1 MFFLKKIE
9 ENRPLASLK
18 LCYLC
23 ALMRL
28 KSLQIKGFKSFA
40 NDTILN
46 FSEDVI
52 GVVGPNGSGKSNI
65 VDAIRWVLGEQKS
78 KELRLEAMSDVIFNG
93 TKTKKEAATAMV
105 ALTFDN
111 NKNLLPTEYQT
122 VTISRTLYRS
132 GESEYK
138 LNNVVCRL
146 KDINSLFLDTGIGS
160 NSYAIIALGMVDD
173 ILADK
178 ENSRRRMFEQ
188 AAGVS
193 KYKIR
198 KRETLSKLKSATE
211 DLNRIDD
218 LLFEIEGNLKT
229 LEKQA
234 KRTQKYLDLKAE
246 YKEMS
251 IKHAV
256 FSIQHLKQ
264 KYKGISEQLLRDQD
278 TYRANDT
285 ILLSKQAALEKE
297 KKANLDKEMA
307 LSDHQKKL
315 NELVYQI
322 RSRESEKGLLTQK
335 LGFKKQNKEQL
346 NKSIAENDLE
356 LEKAK
361 ADSIALDQR
370 ILTENAQLETIKN
383 TLLRSKD
390 VYDTIKS
397 EYNTAK
403 LSFDIRQKE
412 KAELERQVFDI
423 EKNIAIL
430 RNSIENNEREVFRIN
445 ESIQSREKEF
455 NRANEQMASF
465 TNNFQVKEKELSTLQ
480 ENEANRKQKIAEL
493 EGRRDR
499 MQDDLNKINRNIDS
513 KQNEYDL
520 LKSMIDNFE
529 GFPESIKFLNDQWKK
544 DLVLLSDVLDVQ
556 DQYKAP
562 IELYLEQYLN
572 YFIVSDIK
580 EAIQGITLL
589 KNSQKGKANFFLL
602 DKLSSPTPKKG
613 IKDVSLIAATEVI
626 QCGEKYK
633 TLLHNLLADVYIYDG
648 DLDQYQE
655 SQQDITIIS
664 ASGTFLK
671 QGYSISGGSVGL
683 FEGKK
688 IGRKQNLE
696 KLAAFLEENAA
707 AKIELTNNLGEVKKE
722 LANIKSSDF
731 NGLIEKIKK
740 EIQLIDQDRIRVQH
754 QMDSYIQFKNESDL
768 KIKTAKEQIKDIQTR
783 ISMADQQMK
792 SLKQR
797 ITDLDKPEDGQVK
810 DIDILSEKMSSAS
823 EQFNNDNIAMIRHQN
838 LIGNFV
844 KDKEFRDLKVS
855 ELTLKTQN
863 DKQRLLSEDRERI
876 DIEDQLIKLESE
888 LQAYYLEKKNFQS
901 TLSEAEQ
908 DFFKARNTINE
919 LDDEIRN
926 LTKIQSQLQHT
937 IQNLKD
943 QFTEQK
949 FQIQAVGER
958 LRIEFNISVN
968 DIVNKEPE
976 QGIDYDQLTDD
987 LEKIKTRMQ
996 SYGDIN
1002 PLAVEAYNEM
1012 KERYDNINVQRKDI
1026 LEAKDSLMDTM
1037 KEIEQ
1042 TATVQF
1048 MDAFSKVRESFIEVF
1063 RSLFTEDDTCDLI
1076 LLDPANPLESDIEI
1090 IAKPKGKKPK
1100 SLSQLSG
1107 GEKTLTATALLFA
1120 LYLLKPAPFCIFDEV
1135 DAPLDDANIQKFN
1148 KIIQKFSK
1156 ESQFIIVTHN
1166 KSTMAEVNVLYGVYM
1181 VEPGVSGVS
1190 AVDFRSLKHEPILE
1204 NIN

>member
-1 MFFLKKIE
+1 
-9 ENRPLASLK
+9 
-18 LCYLC
+18 
-23 ALMRL
+23 MRL

-93 TKTKKEAATAMV
+93 TKTKKEAATALV
-105 ALTFDN
+105 ALTFEN

-132 GESEYK
+132 GESEYR

-146 KDINSLFLDTGIGS
+146 KDINTLFLDTGIGS

-198 KRETLSKLKSATE
+198 KKETLNKLKSATE

-218 LLFEIEGNLKT
+218 LLFEIEGNLKS

-234 KRTQKYLDLKAE
+234 KRTQKYLDIKTE
-246 YKEMS
+246 YKALS

-256 FSIQHLKQ
+256 HSIAQLKQ
-264 KYKGISEQLLRDQD
+264 KYKGISEQLLKDQD
-278 TYRANDT
+278 VYRVNDIT
-285 ILLSKQAALEKE
+285 LLRHQAQLEKE
-297 KKANLDKEMA
+297 KKANLDKELA

-315 NELVYQI
+315 NELVFQI

-335 LGFKKQNKEQL
+335 LGFKKQNKDMLSKAINENEVELERAKTDALKLDVRLTEENSQL
-346 NKSIAENDLE
+346 SAIKLTLDKSKSI
-356 LEKAK
+356 
-361 ADSIALDQR
+361 
-370 ILTENAQLETIKN
+370 
-383 TLLRSKD
+383 
-390 VYDTIKS
+390 YDTIKN
-397 EYNTAK
+397 EYSTAK

-412 KAELERQVFDI
+412 KQEIERQVFDT
-423 EKNIAIL
+423 EKAIAIHK
-430 RNSIENNEREVFRIN
+430 NNTENNEREIFRITEN
-445 ESIQSREKEF
+445 L
-455 NRANEQMASF
+455 AS
-465 TNNFQVKEKELSTLQ
+465 KEKEIVEVKAQFQTYEQSFAIKQ
-480 ENEANRKQKIAEL
+480 EELKHLMGDEANRQQQIATFEQQ
-493 EGRRDR
+493 RDR
-499 MQDDLNKINRNIDS
+499 MQEELNVLNRNLDS

-529 GFPESIKFLNDQWKK
+529 GFPESIKFLNDHWKK
-544 DLVLLSDVLDVQ
+544 DLVILSDILDIEE
-556 DQYKAP
+556 QYKPA
-562 IELYLEQYLN
+562 IELFLENYLN
-572 YFIVSDIK
+572 HFVVENFG
-580 EAIQGITLL
+580 EAIAGINLL

-602 DKLSSPTPKKG
+602 DQIPNSRGRTKDQNNDL
-613 IKDVSLIAATEVI
+613 IKATEVVHVA
-626 QCGEKYK
+626 EKYK
-633 TLLHNLLADVYIYDG
+633 TLINNLLDGVCLTSNDVN
-648 DLDQYQE
+648 Q
-655 SQQDITIIS
+655 SQTTQGELTIIS
-664 ASGTFLK
+664 TSGTFLK
-671 QGYSISGGSVGL
+671 HGFTVSGGSVGL

-688 IGRKQNLE
+688 TGRKQNLE
-696 KLAAFLEENAA
+696 KLANFLNDHTKSKEELVKQLA
-707 AKIELTNNLGEVKKE
+707 EVKRK
-722 LANIKSSDF
+722 LADLRASDF

-740 EIQLIDQDRIRVQH
+740 ELHAIDQDKIRIQH
-754 QMDSYIQFKNESDL
+754 RIDTFNQVKTENDQ
-768 KIKTAKEQIKDIQTR
+768 KIKTAKENIRDLQAKIAL
-783 ISMADQQMK
+783 ADQQ
-792 SLKQR
+792 LKTLRHR
-797 ITDLDKPEDGQVK
+797 ILDLDKPEEGKDK
-810 DIDILSEKMSSAS
+810 DIDSLSEKMSLAS
-823 EQFNNDNIAMIRHQN
+823 EQYNNDNIQLIRHQN
-838 LIGNFV
+838 LITNFV
-844 KDKEFRDLKVS
+844 KDKEFKDLKIS
-855 ELTLKTQN
+855 EISSKILV
-863 DKQRLLSEDRERI
+863 DKQRITSEDRERI
-876 DIEDQLIKLESE
+876 DIEDQLIKIESE
-888 LQAYYLEKKNFQS
+888 LQQFYVEKKNFQS

-908 DFFKARNTINE
+908 DFFKARSIINE

-937 IQNLKD
+937 IQTLKD

-958 LRIEFNISVN
+958 LRIEFNVSINDVVN
-968 DIVNKEPE
+968 SEPD
-976 QGIDYDQLTDD
+976 QDIDYEQLTGE
-987 LEKIKTRMQ
+987 LEKIKSRLQ
-996 SYGDIN
+996 SYGDVN
-1002 PLAVEAYNEM
+1002 PLAVDAYNEM
-1012 KERYDNINVQRKDI
+1012 KERYDHIQVQRKDI

-1037 KEIEQ
+1037 KEIENSA
-1042 TATVQF
+1042 TAQF
-1048 MDAFSKVRESFIEVF
+1048 MDAFEKIRVNFIDVF
-1063 RSLFTEDDTCDLI
+1063 RSLFTDDDTCDLI
-1076 LLDPANPLESDIEI
+1076 LLDPSNPLESEIEI

-1148 KIIQKFSK
+1148 KIIQKFSS

-1181 VEPGVSGVS
+1181 HEPGVSAVS
-1190 AVDFRSLKHEPILE
+1190 SVDFRNVKHEHILE

>member
-1 MFFLKKIE
+1 
-9 ENRPLASLK
+9 
-18 LCYLC
+18 
-23 ALMRL
+23 MRL

-46 FSEDVI
+46 FNEDVI

-78 KELRLEAMSDVIFNG
+78 KELRLESMSDVIFNG

-105 ALTFDN
+105 ALTFEN
-111 NKNLLPTEYQT
+111 TKGILPTEYQT

-132 GESEYK
+132 GESEYR

-173 ILADK
+173 ILSDK
-178 ENSRRRMFEQ
+178 DNARRRMFEQ

-218 LLFEIEGNLKT
+218 LLFEIEGNLKS

-246 YKEMS
+246 YKELS

-264 KYKGISEQLLRDQD
+264 KYKGILDQLVREQDL
-278 TYRANDT
+278 YRENDVILYKHQAN
-285 ILLSKQAALEKE
+285 LEKE
-297 KKANLDKEMA
+297 KKANADKEIA
-307 LSDHQKKL
+307 LSDQQKRL
-315 NELVYQI
+315 NEMVYQI
-322 RSRESEKGLLTQK
+322 RTREGEKGLLAQK

-346 NKSIAENDLE
+346 IKVISDNEVELKRVLADAESLSVRLQNEIAVEEVLKQTLYKSKE
-356 LEKAK
+356 
-361 ADSIALDQR
+361 
-370 ILTENAQLETIKN
+370 
-383 TLLRSKD
+383 
-390 VYDTIKS
+390 VYDATKL
-397 EYNTAK
+397 EYNAAK
-403 LSFDIRQKE
+403 VSFDTKQKE
-412 KAELERQVFDI
+412 KQEIERQIFDL
-423 EKNIAIL
+423 EKNIAIHK
-430 RNSIENNEREVFRIN
+430 NSIENNERDVQRIN
-445 ESIQSREKEF
+445 DALESKGQEF
-455 NRANEQMASF
+455 ARANTTVEQLSSTYTA
-465 TNNFQVKEKELSTLQ
+465 KEAELGILQ
-480 ENEANRKQKIAEL
+480 ETENSRKQRIAEL
-493 EGRRDR
+493 ESRRDKL
-499 MQDDLNKINRNIDS
+499 QDELNKINRNIDS

-529 GFPESIKFLNDQWKK
+529 GFPESIKFLNDHWRK
-544 DLVLLSDVLDVQ
+544 DLTILSDILNVQ
-556 DQYKAP
+556 EAYKAP

-572 YFIVSDIK
+572 YFVVENVT
-580 EAIQGITLL
+580 EAIQGISLL

-602 DKLSSPTPKKG
+602 DKIKHQKQVKLSVDRLTP
-613 IKDVSLIAATEVI
+613 AAEVVKVPNKY
-626 QCGEKYK
+626 QPLLDAMLGNCYVFDGEIDQ
-633 TLLHNLLADVYIYDG
+633 LAEVG
-648 DLDQYQE
+648 E
-655 SQQDITIIS
+655 NVTIIS
-664 ASGTFLK
+664 STGTFLK
-671 QGYSISGGSVGL
+671 SGFSISGGSVGL

-696 KLAAFLEENAA
+696 KLAEFLDENH
-707 AKIELTNNLGEVKKE
+707 KIKQEQTTELERVRAELTKVK
-722 LANIKSSDF
+722 ATDHIS
-731 NGLIEKIKK
+731 GIEKIKK
-740 EIQLIDQDRIRVQH
+740 ELQNIDQERIKFSH
-754 QMDSYIQFKNESDL
+754 QINSFNQLKIESDQ
-768 KIKTAKEQIKDIQTR
+768 KVKVAKDQIKDLLSR
-783 ISMADQQMK
+783 ISMSEQQSTTFK
-792 SLKQR
+792 SK
-797 ITDLDKPEDGQVK
+797 IAELDKPSGGQNE
-810 DIDILSEKMSSAS
+810 DIDKLGEKMSASA
-823 EQFNNDNIAMIRHQN
+823 EQYNSDNIAVIRQQN
-838 LIGNFV
+838 LIGNFR
-844 KDKEFRDLKVS
+844 KDKEFKDARVG
-855 ELTLKTQN
+855 ELETKLVN
-863 DKQRLLSEDRERI
+863 DKQRLMSEDRERI
-876 DIEDQLIKLESE
+876 DIEDQLIKLDSE
-888 LQAYYLEKKNFQS
+888 LQLLYTEKKNYQS
-901 TLSEAEQ
+901 TLGEAEQ
-908 DFFKARNTINE
+908 DYFKAKNVINE
-919 LDDEIRN
+919 IEDQVKN
-926 LTKIQSQLQHT
+926 LTRTQSSLQHS
-937 IQNLKD
+937 IQTLKD

-976 QGIDYDQLTDD
+976 TGIDYDQLTEE
-987 LEKIKTRMQ
+987 LEKIKSRMTG
-996 SYGDIN
+996 YGDVN

-1026 LEAKDSLMDTM
+1026 LDAKDSLMETI
-1037 KEIEQ
+1037 KEIEG
-1042 TATVQF
+1042 TATEQF
-1048 MDAFSKVRESFIEVF
+1048 MVAFEQVRTSFIEVF

-1076 LLDPANPLESDIEI
+1076 LLDESNPLESDIEI

-1148 KIIQKFSK
+1148 RIIQKFST

-1166 KSTMAEVNVLYGVYM
+1166 KSTMAEVDVLYGVYM
-1181 VEPGVSGVS
+1181 VEPGVSAVS
-1190 AVDFRSLKHEPILE
+1190 AVDFRALKHEPILE
-1204 NIN
+1204 NLD

>member
-1 MFFLKKIE
+1 
-9 ENRPLASLK
+9 
-18 LCYLC
+18 
-23 ALMRL
+23 MRL

-93 TKTKKEAATAMV
+93 TKTKKEAPTATV
-105 ALTFDN
+105 ALTFEND
-111 NKNLLPTEYQT
+111 KNLLPVEYQN

-234 KRTQKYLDLKAE
+234 KRTQKYLDIKAE

-251 IKHAV
+251 IRHAV

-278 TYRANDT
+278 TYRAND
-285 ILLSKQAALEKE
+285 ILLLGKQATLEKE
-297 KKANLDKEMA
+297 KKANLDKELA

-315 NELVYQI
+315 SDLVYQI
-322 RSRESEKGLLTQK
+322 RTRENEKGLLNQK
-335 LGFKKQNKEQL
+335 LGFKKQNKEHL
-346 NKSIAENDLE
+346 AKVLAESETEIEKAGIDSKQ
-356 LEKAK
+356 LEK
-361 ADSIALDQR
+361 R
-370 ILTENAQLETIKN
+370 IQDETVQLENLKA
-383 TLLRSKD
+383 TLQQSKEIYES
-390 VYDTIKS
+390 VRS

-412 KAELERQVFDI
+412 KQEI
-423 EKNIAIL
+423 EKQVYNLEKSIAIR
-430 RNSIENNEREVFRIN
+430 RNNIENNEREIFRIT
-445 ESIQSREKEF
+445 ESVQSREKEF
-455 NRANEQMASF
+455 SRWNQQETEYNSAFAL
-465 TNNFQVKEKELSTLQ
+465 KEKELESLINNEQNRQSNIASLEKQRDKLQ
-480 ENEANRKQKIAEL
+480 EEL
-493 EGRRDR
+493 
-499 MQDDLNKINRNIDS
+499 NVVNRNIDS

-520 LKSMIDNFE
+520 LRSMIDNFE
-529 GFPESIKFLNDQWKK
+529 GFPESIRFLHDHWKK
-544 DLVLLSDVLDVQ
+544 DLILLSDILDVEE
-556 DQYKAP
+556 QYKAP
-562 IELYLEQYLN
+562 IELYLENYLN
-572 YFIVSDIK
+572 HFVVSNLA
-580 EAIQGITLL
+580 EALHGITLL
-589 KNSQKGKANFFLL
+589 KNAQQGKANFFLL
-602 DKLSSPTPKKG
+602 DRIEKTQETKKLSDHKFVRAIDV
-613 IKDVSLIAATEVI
+613 IKIENKS
-626 QCGEKYK
+626 K
-633 TLLHNLLADVYIYDG
+633 TLLENLLSKVYIFSGEPDELKET
-648 DLDQYQE
+648 D
-655 SQQDITIIS
+655 QDIVIIS
-664 ASGTFLK
+664 STGTYLK
-671 QGYSISGGSVGL
+671 HGFTIAGGSVGL

-696 KLAAFLEENAA
+696 KLAQFLQENASLKTDLINRLTTIKKDLENLKSSNFNGFID
-707 AKIELTNNLGEVKKE
+707 KIPKE
-722 LANIKSSDF
+722 L
-731 NGLIEKIKK
+731 
-740 EIQLIDQDRIRVQH
+740 QHIDQDRIRIQH
-754 QMDSYIQFKNESDL
+754 QIQSFRQFKDESDV
-768 KIKTAKEQIKDIQTR
+768 KIKSAKVQIKDIQNQ
-783 ISMADQQMK
+783 IAQEDQQIK
-792 SLKQR
+792 ALRKR
-797 ITDLDKPEDGQVK
+797 IEELEKPEDGK
-810 DIDILSEKMSSAS
+810 EKNIDVLGEKMSSAS
-823 EQFNNDNIAMIRHQN
+823 EQFNQHNIALIRHQN

-844 KDKEFRDLKVS
+844 KDKEFRDLKIS
-855 ELTLKTQN
+855 ELSHKIQN
-863 DKQRLLSEDRERI
+863 DRQRILSEDRERI
-876 DIEDQLIKLESE
+876 DIEDQLIKIDQE

-919 LDDEIRN
+919 LDDEIRQM
-926 LTKIQSQLQHT
+926 TKVQSQLQQI
-937 IQNLKD
+937 IQTLKD

-968 DIVNKEPE
+968 DIINQEAE
-976 QGIDYDQLTDD
+976 AGIDYEQLSEE
-987 LEKIKTRMQ
+987 LEKIKVRMQ
-996 SYGDIN
+996 SYGDVN

-1026 LEAKDSLMDTM
+1026 LDAKESLAYTM
-1037 KEIEQ
+1037 KEIEK
-1042 TATVQF
+1042 TATGQF
-1048 MDAFSKVRESFIEVF
+1048 MEAFEKVRVSFIEVF

-1076 LLDPANPLESDIEI
+1076 LLDTSNPLESDIEI

-1148 KIIQKFSK
+1148 NIIRKFSK
-1156 ESQFIIVTHN
+1156 DSQFIIVTHN

-1181 VEPGVSGVS
+1181 TEPGISAVS

>member
-1 MFFLKKIE
+1 
-9 ENRPLASLK
+9 
-18 LCYLC
+18 
-23 ALMRL
+23 MRL

-178 ENSRRRMFEQ
+178 EHSRRRMFEQ

-264 KYKGISEQLLRDQD
+264 KYKGISEQLLKDQD

-285 ILLSKQAALEKE
+285 ILLKQQAQLEKE

-346 NKSIAENDLE
+346 NKNIFENEAE

-361 ADSIALDQR
+361 TDSITLDQR
-370 ILTENAQLETIKN
+370 ILTENAQLEIIRSTLLKSKEVYDEIKN
-383 TLLRSKD
+383 
-390 VYDTIKS
+390 

-412 KAELERQVFDI
+412 KQELERQVFDI

-430 RNSIENNEREVFRIN
+430 RNSIENNEREIFRIN

-455 NRANEQMASF
+455 SRANDQLEGYN
-465 TNNFQVKEKELSTLQ
+465 NNFMVKEKELATLQ
-480 ENEANRKQKIAEL
+480 ENEENRKQKIADL
-493 EGRRDR
+493 ESKRDR
-499 MQDDLNKINRNIDS
+499 MQEELNKINRNIDS

-529 GFPESIKFLNDQWKK
+529 GFPESIKFLNDHWKK
-544 DLVLLSDVLDVQ
+544 DLILLSDILDVQ
-556 DQYKAP
+556 EQYKAP
-562 IELYLEQYLN
+562 IELFLDQYLN
-572 YFIVSDIK
+572 YFIVNDVK

-602 DKLSSPTPKKG
+602 DQLVHAPKNTS
-613 IKDVSLIAATEVI
+613 IKENGLISAVDVI
-626 QCGEKYK
+626 QCADKYK
-633 TLLHNLLADVYIYDG
+633 TLLHALLSNVYIFGG
-648 DLDQYQE
+648 DIDQYQG
-655 SQQDITIIS
+655 SDQAITIIS

-671 QGYSISGGSVGL
+671 QGFSISGGSVGL

-696 KLAAFLEENAA
+696 KLATFLEESAA
-707 AKIELTNNLGEVKKE
+707 AKIELSNNLTEVKKE
-722 LANIKSSDF
+722 LATIKSSDF
-731 NGLIEKIKK
+731 NSIIDKIKK
-740 EIQLIDQDRIRVQH
+740 EIQLIEQDRIRVRH
-754 QMDSYIQFKNESDL
+754 QIDSYHQFKNESDL
-768 KIKTAKEQIKDIQTR
+768 KIKTAKEQIRDIKSR
-783 ISMADQQMK
+783 MSMADQQMK

-797 ITDLDKPEDGQVK
+797 VTDLDKPEDGK
-810 DIDILSEKMSSAS
+810 NNDIDQLSEKMSSAS
-823 EQFNNDNIAMIRHQN
+823 EQFNNDNIALIRHQN

-855 ELTLKTQN
+855 ELSLKTQN

-876 DIEDQLIKLESE
+876 DIEDQLIQLESE
-888 LQAYYLEKKNFQS
+888 LQTYYLEKKNFQS

-919 LDDEIRN
+919 LDDAIRN
-926 LTKIQSQLQHT
+926 LAKIQSQLQHT

-968 DIVNKEPE
+968 DIVNQEPE
-976 QGIDYDQLTDD
+976 QGINYEQLTEELD
-987 LEKIKTRMQ
+987 KIKVKMQ

-1012 KERYDNINVQRKDI
+1012 KDRYDNINVQRKDI

-1048 MDAFSKVRESFIEVF
+1048 MEAFEKVRESFIEVF

-1204 NIN
+1204 NIS

>member
-1 MFFLKKIE
+1 
-9 ENRPLASLK
+9 
-18 LCYLC
+18 
-23 ALMRL
+23 MRL

-46 FSEDVI
+46 FNEDVI

-78 KELRLEAMSDVIFNG
+78 KELRLESMSDVIFNG

-105 ALTFDN
+105 ALTFEN
-111 NKNLLPTEYQT
+111 TKGILPTEYQT

-132 GESEYK
+132 GESEYR

-178 ENSRRRMFEQ
+178 DNARRRMFEQ

-218 LLFEIEGNLKT
+218 LLFEIEGNLKS

-246 YKEMS
+246 YKELS

-264 KYKGISEQLLRDQD
+264 KYKGISDQLVREQDQ
-278 TYRANDT
+278 YRENDVILYKHQAN
-285 ILLSKQAALEKE
+285 LEKE
-297 KKANLDKEMA
+297 KKANADKEIA
-307 LSDHQKKL
+307 LSDQQKRL
-315 NELVYQI
+315 NEMVYQI
-322 RSRESEKGLLTQK
+322 RTREGEKGLLSQK

-346 NKSIAENDLE
+346 IKVIADNEVE
-356 LEKAK
+356 LQKT
-361 ADSIALDQR
+361 
-370 ILTENAQLETIKN
+370 LTEAEALQIRLQNELAVEEVLKQ
-383 TLLRSKD
+383 TLLKSKE
-390 VYDTIKS
+390 VYDATKL
-397 EYNTAK
+397 EYNAAK
-403 LSFDIRQKE
+403 VSFDIKQKE
-412 KAELERQVFDI
+412 KQEIERQVFDL
-423 EKNIAIL
+423 EKNIAIHK
-430 RNSIENNEREVFRIN
+430 NSIENNERDVQRIN
-445 ESIQSREKEF
+445 DSLLSKEQEF
-455 NRANEQMASF
+455 LRANATVEQLSSTYTA
-465 TNNFQVKEKELSTLQ
+465 KETELNMLQ
-480 ENEANRKQKIAEL
+480 ETENGRKARVAEL
-493 EGRRDR
+493 ESRRDKL
-499 MQDDLNKINRNIDS
+499 QDELNKINRNIDS

-529 GFPESIKFLNDQWKK
+529 GFPESIKFLNDHWRK
-544 DLVLLSDVLDVQ
+544 DLTILSDILDVQ
-556 DQYKAP
+556 EAYKAP

-572 YFIVSDIK
+572 YFVVENMG
-580 EAIQGITLL
+580 EAIQGISLL

-602 DKLSSPTPKKG
+602 DK
-613 IKDVSLIAATEVI
+613 IKPRKSTKVNVEQLIPA
-626 QCGEKYK
+626 
-633 TLLHNLLADVYIYDG
+633 ADVVKVPSKYQILLDAILG
-648 DLDQYQE
+648 DCFVFEGEIEQLSDVNE
-655 SQQDITIIS
+655 NVTIIS
-664 ASGTFLK
+664 STGTFLK
-671 QGYSISGGSVGL
+671 SGYSISGGSVGL

-696 KLAAFLEENAA
+696 KLAEFLEENN
-707 AKIELTNNLGEVKKE
+707 KIKLEHNTELEKVRSELTKVK
-722 LANIKSSDF
+722 ATDHVTS
-731 NGLIEKIKK
+731 IEKIKK
-740 EIQLIDQDRIRVQH
+740 ELQNIDQERIKFSH
-754 QMDSYIQFKNESDL
+754 QINSFNQLKTESDQ
-768 KIKTAKEQIKDIQTR
+768 KIKVAKDQIKDLLSR
-783 ISMADQQMK
+783 ISMSEQQMK
-792 SLKQR
+792 TFKAK
-797 ITDLDKPEDGQVK
+797 IVELDKPSEGQNE
-810 DIDILSEKMSSAS
+810 DIDKLSEKMSVSA
-823 EQFNNDNIAMIRHQN
+823 EQYNSDNIAVIRQQN
-838 LIGNFV
+838 LIGNFR
-844 KDKEFRDLKVS
+844 KDKEFKDVRLKDLEIKI
-855 ELTLKTQN
+855 TN
-863 DKQRLLSEDRERI
+863 DKQRLMSEDRERI
-876 DIEDQLIKLESE
+876 DIEDQLIKLDGE
-888 LQAYYLEKKNFQS
+888 LQLLYTEKKNYQS
-901 TLSEAEQ
+901 TLGEAEQ
-908 DFFKARNTINE
+908 DYFKAKNVINE
-919 LDDEIRN
+919 IEDQVRN
-926 LTKIQSQLQHT
+926 LTRTQSALQQSIQT
-937 IQNLKD
+937 LKD

-976 QGIDYDQLTDD
+976 TGIDYDQLTEE
-987 LEKIKTRMQ
+987 LEKIKSRMLG
-996 SYGDIN
+996 YGDVN

-1026 LEAKDSLMDTM
+1026 LDAKESLLDTI
-1037 KEIEQ
+1037 KEIEG
-1042 TATVQF
+1042 TATQQF
-1048 MDAFSKVRESFIEVF
+1048 MEAFEQVRTSFIEVF

-1076 LLDPANPLESDIEI
+1076 LLDESNPLESDIEI

-1148 KIIQKFSK
+1148 RIIQKFST

-1181 VEPGVSGVS
+1181 VEPGVSAVS
-1190 AVDFRSLKHEPILE
+1190 AVDFRTLKHEPILE
-1204 NIN
+1204 NID

>member
-1 MFFLKKIE
+1 
-9 ENRPLASLK
+9 
-18 LCYLC
+18 
-23 ALMRL
+23 MRL

-78 KELRLEAMSDVIFNG
+78 KELRLESMSDVIFNG

-178 ENSRRRMFEQ
+178 EHSRRRMFEQ

-234 KRTQKYLDLKAE
+234 KRTQKYLDLKGE

-264 KYKGISEQLLRDQD
+264 KYKGISEQLLKDQD

-285 ILLSKQAALEKE
+285 LLLRQQATLEKD

-346 NKSIAENDLE
+346 NKNIAENEVE

-361 ADSIALDQR
+361 ADSITLDQR
-370 ILTENAQLETIKN
+370 ILTENAQLEIIRSTLLKSKEVYDEIKN
-383 TLLRSKD
+383 
-390 VYDTIKS
+390 
-397 EYNTAK
+397 EFNTAK

-412 KAELERQVFDI
+412 KQELERQVFDI

-430 RNSIENNEREVFRIN
+430 RNSVENNEREIFRIN
-445 ESIQSREKEF
+445 ESVQSREKEF
-455 NRANEQMASF
+455 LRANELLEGY
-465 TNNFQVKEKELSTLQ
+465 NNNYKVKEKELLTLQ
-480 ENEANRKQKIAEL
+480 ENEENRKQKIADL
-493 EGRRDR
+493 ESKRDR
-499 MQDDLNKINRNIDS
+499 MQEDLNKINRNIDS

-529 GFPESIKFLNDQWKK
+529 GFPESIKFLNDHWKK
-544 DLVLLSDVLDVQ
+544 DLTLLSDILDVQ
-556 DQYKAP
+556 EQYKAP
-562 IELYLEQYLN
+562 IELFLDQYLN
-572 YFIVSDIK
+572 YFIVNDIK

-602 DKLSSPTPKKG
+602 DQLDKVSQNNP
-613 IKDVSLIAATEVI
+613 IKENGLISAIDVI
-626 QCGEKYK
+626 QCTDKYK
-633 TLLHNLLADVYIYDG
+633 TLLHALLANVYIFEG
-648 DLDQYQE
+648 DIDQYQGT
-655 SQQDITIIS
+655 DKAITIIS

-671 QGYSISGGSVGL
+671 QGFSISGGSVGL

-696 KLAAFLEENAA
+696 KLAAFLEESAA
-707 AKIELTNNLGEVKKE
+707 AKIELTNSLTEVKKE
-722 LANIKSSDF
+722 LGNIKSSDF
-731 NGLIEKIKK
+731 NGLIDKIKK
-740 EIQLIDQDRIRVQH
+740 EIQLIEQDRIRVQH
-754 QMDSYIQFKNESDL
+754 QIDSYHQFKNESDL
-768 KIKTAKEQIKDIQTR
+768 KIKSAKEQIRDIQSR
-783 ISMADQQMK
+783 MSMADQQMK
-792 SLKQR
+792 TLKQR
-797 ITDLDKPEDGQVK
+797 VVDLDKPEDGKDK
-810 DIDILSEKMSSAS
+810 DIDLLSEKMSSAS
-823 EQFNNDNIAMIRHQN
+823 EQFNNDNIALIRHQN

-855 ELTLKTQN
+855 ELSLKTQN

-876 DIEDQLIKLESE
+876 DIEDQLIKIESE

-926 LTKIQSQLQHT
+926 LTKVQSQLQHT

-968 DIVNKEPE
+968 DIVNQEPE
-976 QGIDYDQLTDD
+976 QGIDYEQLTEE
-987 LEKIKTRMQ
+987 LEKIKIKMQ

-1042 TATVQF
+1042 TATGQF
-1048 MDAFSKVRESFIEVF
+1048 MEAFEKVRESFIEVF